1 VPKERGG
8 ASPLAEALR
17 RYLAESGLADRLEQA
32 TVLEAWPRLVGPV
45 VSSATTPL
53 VVTADGTLFVAVRTS
68 AWMTELA
75 MMERDILAA
84 VNRHFTP
91 AGEREASPQA
101 ERNRITR
108 IRWQLAR

>member
-1 VPKERGG
+1 MPNERSG
-8 ASPLAEALR
+8 AAPLAEALR
-17 RYLAESGLADRLEQA
+17 RYLAESGLADRIEQS

-84 VNRHFTP
+84 VNRHFTSTG
-91 AGEREASPQA
+91 GEKASPQT
-101 ERNRITR
+101 ERNKITR